1 MYKVIENHEYIDQ
14 YNFSSLITDQD
25 NQELISIAKTII
37 DSGNYFTNS
46 PKYQTKE
53 NLFARQEQVFL
64 KMRQSFIYSVFQ
76 FLGGE
81 VKIKNMMSWCFM
93 TSQNEVE
100 DRENLWHTHH
110 LGDNSGTTNSISGIW
125 YVDIPKTIT
134 NQETAGT
141 EFCMDWP
148 NKTDTFYLRPK
159 DLTWVIY
166 PSKIWHRPGVI
177 DSDEFRFVF
186 AADMEYYK

>member
-1 MYKVIENHEYIDQ
+1 MKIIDNSEYIDL
-14 YNFSSLITDQD
+14 YDWSSLIKQDDMDQLTTVVK
-25 NQELISIAKTII
+25 QII

-46 PKYQTKE
+46 PKFQTKE
-53 NLFARQEQVFL
+53 NLFARQEQVFF
-64 KMRQSFIYSVFQ
+64 KMRQSFIYSAFQ

-81 VKIKNMMSWCFM
+81 VKIKNMMAWCFM

-100 DRENLWHTHH
+100 NRDDHWHTHH
-110 LGDNSGTTNSISGIW
+110 LGDNGGNTGTVSGIW
-125 YVDIPKTIT
+125 YAHIPKTIS
-134 NQETAGT
+134 NRDTAGT

-148 NKTDTFYLRPK
+148 NKNDTFYLRPK

-166 PSKIWHRPGVI
+166 PSKIWHRPGII
-177 DSDEFRFVF
+177 DSDDFRFVF